1 MLRSTLTV
9 KLVILLSSVLALA
22 QFRTVTV
29 QNANSNPVPTTIQ
42 NSGPIPMTIQ
52 NDSPIATTVTNT
64 PTVNAAITNTPT
76 VTIKDTVPVQVS
88 GIVNTAITN
97 APTVTIKDTVPVQ
110 VSGIVNTAITNA
122 PTVTIKDTVPVQV
135 GGTVNTTVT
144 NTPTVNINGTVPV
157 QVGGTVN
164 AAITNTPTVS
174 VSNLPTGTAGPT
186 NTTVVL
192 VKSLDNPAQ
201 QPFQTAVS
209 CATPAGLASK
219 CTANYSV
226 PAGKEFVIE
235 YLQVSSTGNVTN
247 GIPHYEVLTT
257 AGGQALTYLYAA
269 GIKLTSD
276 SASDEHIV
284 RIYADPGSMIQFTGA
299 QTVTGAGITF
309 NLVMSG
315 HLVNTP

>member
-64 PTVNAAITNTPT
+64 PTVNAAITNT
-76 VTIKDTVPVQVS
+76 
-88 GIVNTAITN
+88 
-97 APTVTIKDTVPVQ
+97 PTVTIKDTVPVQ

>member
-97 APTVTIKDTVPVQ
+97 API
-110 VSGIVNTAITNA
+110 
-122 PTVTIKDTVPVQV
+122 VTIKDTVPVQV

-276 SASDEHIV
+276 SASDEHMV